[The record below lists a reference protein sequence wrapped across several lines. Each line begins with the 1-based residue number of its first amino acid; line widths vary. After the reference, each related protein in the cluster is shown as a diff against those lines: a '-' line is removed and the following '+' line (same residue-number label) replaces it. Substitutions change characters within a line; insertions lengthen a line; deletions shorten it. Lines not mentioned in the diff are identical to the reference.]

1 MMLLPQN
8 YKSQW
13 EGGAMPEHFQV
24 CQVRH
29 CNCVP
34 IVVDLTCIRDAMN
47 KLGGDSN
54 EISIEIFFF
63 YTLGM
68 RHDFK
73 IHFLQV
79 PIDLVIDHF
88 VQFDV
93 AR

>member
-63 YTLGM
+63 
-68 RHDFK
+68 
-73 IHFLQV
+73 IH
-79 PIDLVIDHF
+79 
-88 VQFDV
+88 
-93 AR
+93 

>member
-1 MMLLPQN
+1 
-8 YKSQW
+8 
-13 EGGAMPEHFQV
+13 
-24 CQVRH
+24 
-29 CNCVP
+29 
-34 IVVDLTCIRDAMN
+34 MN

-54 EISIEIFFF
+54 EISIEIFFL

-93 AR
+93 ARWQNVVRANMELEFQRNKEIFGFLK